1 MNDAH
6 RRRMDKLD
14 RERVFLTDNA
24 ADFPKDSPVDKISVI
39 INGKVSDAL
48 TRDGNLVSSLGDRQQ
63 AQSNKGN
70 ARDLL
75 LEELR
80 DVVAGATAIGNEVV
94 PGITTK
100 FKMPEPRT
108 EQNLIAAADAFHAD
122 TATPLEEKLIEVG
135 LPADFRA
142 QIINAKDSFQQ
153 ARDEADSSAEEHGE
167 AVGALDAL
175 FREIM
180 ALSRQRAAMVKLK
193 YKNNAGKLA
202 AWEIASHLEKPP
214 KPAPKPS

>member
-6 RRRMDKLD
+6 RRRMDKID
-14 RERVFLTDNA
+14 RERVYLTENV

-39 INGKVSDAL
+39 IDAKVAEALARDAE
-48 TRDGNLVSSLGDRQQ
+48 LVSALGDKEQ
-63 AQSNKGN
+63 ALSKKGN
-70 ARDLL
+70 SRDVLLDLL
-75 LEELR
+75 R
-80 DVVAGATAIGNEVV
+80 QVIGGAIAVGNAVV
-94 PGITTK
+94 PGITEK
-100 FKMPEPRT
+100 YKMPEPRT
-108 EQNLIAAADAFHAD
+108 EQNIIATAVSFHAD
-122 TATPLEEKLIEVG
+122 TAPPLEEKLIGVG
-135 LPADFRA
+135 LDDDFRT
-142 QIINAKDSFQQ
+142 QIIDAKNQFQTD
-153 ARDEADSSAEEHGE
+153 RDEAAAATQEHGE

-214 KPAPKPS
+214 KPAPKPK